1 MTLSQIPVSTV
12 GQQSVQLSSFNA
24 YTEDNLLHT
33 NVWVSINHQ
42 TFFLPIQL
50 GFGSNSCIVKTHFVN
65 PSTGGDASIEMEY
78 DFNLLSLGSVVYG
91 TECKDYPIIND
102 SPRAGKFNILKLVAG
117 IIAAVAII
125 AVIAYVAPI
134 MLPAAAVTYVEA
146 GCNLAIAL
154 CVMRAIGDVIKGNP
168 SEETAYMFDGGFG
181 FVSGASG
188 AWASNKIMSK
198 LLTYFPM
205 LKDSLWTGAIED
217 GIAGTASSFIF
228 DFFCNELGVRTGIY
242 DEKKEA
248 NKIVRDAIISGGMSF
263 VTHRLVDKLKP
274 RIPKTALNLSKQEMD
289 LARDI
294 NDAII
299 GTTHGSAAARTNA
312 FKELTG
318 LDIIGKTADLRAL
331 YGAST
336 NAELATLM
344 RENPLTAI
352 DGLVLADQNSKLKL
366 FETTYNNLIN
376 SISKELETAGSISG
390 NMGSIESALFIDY
403 WAEQNNIPSISDA
416 DEVMRK
422 IGIQLLSSLDEK
434 ELLELLNSA
443 EMVD

>member
-1 MTLSQIPVSTV
+1 MTLSQIPVSPV

-24 YTEDNLLHT
+24 YAGDNLLHT

-42 TFFLPIQL
+42 TFFLPIQI
-50 GFGSNSCIVKTHFVN
+50 GFGLNSCIVKTHFVN

-154 CVMRAIGDVIKGNP
+154 CAMRVIGDVIKGNP

-181 FVSGASG
+181 FVSGAAGKWVSM
-188 AWASNKIMSK
+188 KFMTK
-198 LLTYFPM
+198 LFPKFFPM
-205 LKDSLWTGAIED
+205 LKGGIGEKAFAEGSEGAI
-217 GIAGTASSFIF
+217 SSVLF
-228 DFFCNELGVRTGIY
+228 DLLCNSLGVKTGIY
-242 DEKKEA
+242 DEEKEPL
-248 NKIVRDAIISGGMSF
+248 KIARDAIFSGGMSF
-263 VTHRLVDKLKP
+263 LTNRLVDIFNPK
-274 RIPKTALNLSKQEMD
+274 IPDLALNLTKKEMD
-289 LARDI
+289 LAREI
-294 NDAII
+294 TDAIT
-299 GTTHGSAAARTNA
+299 GTTHGSASARANA

-331 YGAST
+331 YGATT
-336 NAELATLM
+336 NVELATLM
-344 RENPLTAI
+344 IKNPRTAI
-352 DGLVLADQNSKLKL
+352 TGLGLIDTNSKLKL
-366 FETTYNNLIN
+366 FEETYQSLAK
-376 SISKELETAGSISG
+376 SLYKKLETVGSISG
-390 NMGSIESALFIDY
+390 NMGSIELASFIDY
-403 WAEQNNIPSISDA
+403 LMDQNNIPTISDA
-416 DEVMRK
+416 DEVMRE
-422 IGIQLLSSLDEK
+422 IGIQLLSNMDEK
-434 ELLELLNSA
+434 ELLELLNSS
-443 EMVD
+443 E